1 MGESLTQRHRVKD
14 EGLRIVNFCQLE
26 TKAQEL
32 IALCVDGIQKGSL
45 GLLRASSRGKTGE
58 ASVVRNYWA

>member
-14 EGLRIVNFCQLE
+14 EGLRIVNFCQLG
-26 TKAQEL
+26 TKVLRL
-32 IALCVDGIQKGSL
+32 IAFSIDGTQKGSL